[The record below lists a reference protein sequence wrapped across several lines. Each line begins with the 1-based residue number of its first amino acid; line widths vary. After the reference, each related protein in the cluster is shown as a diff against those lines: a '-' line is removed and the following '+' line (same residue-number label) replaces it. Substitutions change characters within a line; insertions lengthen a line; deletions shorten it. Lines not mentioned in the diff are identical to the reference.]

1 LTRLSCSSITGNEMA
16 RTNVPPTRSN
26 LLRLKQELEFV
37 REGYEI
43 LDKKREV
50 LATEL
55 IHLAHD
61 AQELQ
66 QQVWDL
72 LAAAYGALEKAMLL
86 MGQERV
92 EWAALA
98 VNKTVE
104 VDIKNHSIMG
114 VPIPIITAHGEPPDM
129 PYSLGDT
136 LATLDEVSARF
147 DKALL
152 KIPELSESM
161 TSVWRLAREL
171 RKTQRRVNALQY
183 IFIPDYEETIAFIES
198 ELEER
203 EREEIFRLKRLKTHA
218 ARPTVGPPTREYEQ
232 PYRDIGG
239 EKSTV
244 YRDIGESQSWS
255 DEFD

>member
-1 LTRLSCSSITGNEMA
+1 MSRM
-16 RTNVPPTRSN
+16 NVPPTRSN
-26 LLRLKQELEFV
+26 LLRIKKELDFAH
-37 REGYEI
+37 EGYEI

-50 LATEL
+50 LTTEM

-61 AQELQ
+61 AETLQ

-72 LAAAYGALEKAMLL
+72 LAAAYRALEKARLT

-104 VDIKNHSIMG
+104 V
-114 VPIPIITAHGEPPDM
+114 EM

-136 LATLDEVSARF
+136 MATLDEASAAFREV
-147 DKALL
+147 LNR
-152 KIPELSESM
+152 IPELSELM

-183 IFIPDYEETIAFIES
+183 IFIPDYEDTVDFIES
-198 ELEER
+198 ALEER
-203 EREEIFRLKRLKTHA
+203 EREETFRLKRLKAKTA
-218 ARPTVGPPTREYEQ
+218 APTIGPPEREYEQ
-232 PYRDIGG
+232 PYRDIVGG
-239 EKSTV
+239 KSPV
-244 YRDIGESQSWS
+244 YRDIGGGKSGA

>member
-1 LTRLSCSSITGNEMA
+1 MTRI
-16 RTNVPPTRSN
+16 NVPPTRSN
-26 LLRLKQELEFV
+26 LLRLKQELEFL

-55 IHLAHD
+55 VHLAHD
-61 AQELQ
+61 AEVLQ

-72 LAAAYGALEKAMLL
+72 LEAAYRALEKSRLL

-104 VDIKNHSIMG
+104 VKIRSHGIMG
-114 VPIPIITAHGEPPDM
+114 VPIPVITAHGGPPDM

-136 LATLDEVSARF
+136 KATLDETSTKFHEVLNAV
-147 DKALL
+147 
-152 KIPELSESM
+152 PELSESM

-183 IFIPDYEETIAFIES
+183 IFIPDYEETVGFIES
-198 ELEER
+198 ALEER
-203 EREEIFRLKRLKTHA
+203 EREETFRLKRLKTNV
-218 ARPTVGPPTREYEQ
+218 ARPTIGPPTREYAQ
-232 PYRDIGG
+232 PYRDIGAG
-239 EKSTV
+239 KSPV
-244 YRDIGESQSWS
+244 YRDLEGGDARSV
-255 DEFD
+255 EFG